1 MKNKKI
7 LMRQIIIACV
17 SIICLFGIAFFC
29 YSSVEKMIIS
39 REEENMKSLAKVNAR
54 SLFSTLESKRNLVYA
69 AFSGDMKNLG
79 EVETGSIKMGERC

>member
-54 SLFSTLESKRNLVYA
+54 SLF
-69 AFSGDMKNLG
+69 
-79 EVETGSIKMGERC
+79 